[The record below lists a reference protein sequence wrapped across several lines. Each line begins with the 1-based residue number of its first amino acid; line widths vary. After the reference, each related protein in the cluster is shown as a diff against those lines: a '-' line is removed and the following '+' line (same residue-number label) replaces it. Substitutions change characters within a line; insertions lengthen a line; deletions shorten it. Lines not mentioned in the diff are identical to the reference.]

1 MMSEEIKWLEDN
13 NWDAGWI
20 DKPDAVEAVVDT
32 LAYKTFGDTPA
43 GRLVLGDLPKE
54 VALWRNCANITGQP
68 TLPVMN
74 QGEAGFCVGFGTC
87 RAIEYTNL
95 QEIVGGDPETFKLLA
110 RGITYAG
117 SRVEIG
123 KGQIGRGDG
132 SIGAWAAKF
141 STEYGCLD
149 QGIYEGYDLTK
160 YNVSLIRE
168 WAYKS
173 GIPDKLEPYIKQH
186 KVNNTTLVLNIDEAR
201 KALAQG
207 YAIAVCSNQGFTTT
221 RDKNGIC
228 YPKGNWA
235 HCMMCS
241 GYTWIGSDLYFFI
254 ENSWGAYMGKSNPA
268 PMGANLATFLCK
280 GDTFSR
286 MLAAKDSFAFAGVNG
301 FLRRKLDWDF

>member
-1 MMSEEIKWLEDN
+1 MTDEIKWLEAN
-13 NWDAGWI
+13 NFDAGWV
-20 DKPDAVEAVVDT
+20 DDRAAVEAVVDT

-43 GRLVLGDLPKE
+43 GRMVLGDIPRE

-68 TLPVMN
+68 TLPVMQ
-74 QGEAGFCVGFGTC
+74 QGNLGSCVGFGTC

-95 QEIVGGDPETFKLLA
+95 QEIVAGDPETFKLLS
-110 RGITYAG
+110 RTVTYAG

-123 KGQIGRGDG
+123 KGQLGRGDG

-149 QGIYEGYDLTK
+149 QGIYEGYDLSK
-160 YNVSLIRE
+160 YDIPLARE
-168 WAYKS
+168 WGLR
-173 GIPDKLEPYIKQH
+173 GIPDKLETYIKQH
-186 KVNNTTLVLNIDEAR
+186 KITNTTLIGNIDEAR
-201 KALAQG
+201 KALSQG
-207 YAIAVCSNQGFTTT
+207 YGICVCSSQGFTTT
-221 RDKNGIC
+221 RDKSGIC
-228 YPKGNWA
+228 YPKGSWA

-254 ENSWGAYMGKSNPA
+254 ENSWGEYMGKSNPA

-286 MLAAKDSFAFAGVNG
+286 MLGARDSFAFSGLNG
-301 FLRRKLDWDF
+301 FMRRKIVWDF